1 MDDPLRILRTIR
13 FANRFEFKVDE
24 EIVAAAKLPQVKE
37 ALSTKVSYERLGVE
51 LDKMFEGNLPENSMA
66 MIYDF
71 DIASILYKLPD
82 GCIELQDQK
91 FVNSLIAKSVDICHV
106 LGHQFKIF
114 KKLSSENNGKVEGV
128 C

>member
-1 MDDPLRILRTIR
+1 M
-13 FANRFEFKVDE
+13 
-24 EIVAAAKLPQVKE
+24 PQVKE
-37 ALSTKVSYERLGVE
+37 ALFTKVSYERLGVE
-51 LDKMFEGNLPENSMA
+51 LDKMFEGNIPENSMA

-91 FVNSLIAKSVDICHV
+91 FVNSLIARSVDICHV

-114 KKLSSENNGKVEGV
+114 KKIASENNGKVDGV

>member
-1 MDDPLRILRTIR
+1 M
-13 FANRFEFKVDE
+13 
-24 EIVAAAKLPQVKE
+24 KE
-37 ALSTKVSYERLGVE
+37 ALSVKVSYERLGIE

-71 DIASILYKLPD
+71 DIASILYKLPAE
-82 GCIELQDQK
+82 CAELQDQK
-91 FVNSLIAKSVDICHV
+91 LVDQLIAKSVDICHV

-114 KKLSSENNGKVEGV
+114 KKMASENNGKVDGI

>member
-1 MDDPLRILRTIR
+1 M
-13 FANRFEFKVDE
+13 
-24 EIVAAAKLPQVKE
+24 KE
-37 ALSTKVSYERLGVE
+37 VLSGKVSYERLGIE

-71 DIASILYKLPD
+71 DIASILYKLPAE
-82 GCIELQDQK
+82 CTELQDQK
-91 FVNSLIAKSVDICHV
+91 FLDQLIAKSVDICHV

-114 KKLSSENNGKVEGV
+114 KKMASENNGKVDGI

>member
-1 MDDPLRILRTIR
+1 M
-13 FANRFEFKVDE
+13 
-24 EIVAAAKLPQVKE
+24 KE
-37 ALSTKVSYERLGVE
+37 VLSVKVSYERLGIE

-71 DIASILYKLPD
+71 DIASILYKIPAE
-82 GCIELQDQK
+82 CAELQDQK
-91 FVNSLIAKSVDICHV
+91 LVDQLIAKSVDICHV

-114 KKLSSENNGKVEGV
+114 KKMASENNGKVDGI